1 VSLLLRR
8 LVEYLYLPLHP
19 PLPTRR
25 RLLVKQI
32 WRIFSANLV
41 CPPALLPGQ
50 TPLHPLLRP
59 RPLTQ

>member
-41 CPPALLPGQ
+41 CPPALRLPM
-50 TPLHPLLRP
+50 LWRPLLP
-59 RPLTQ
+59 HLLHL